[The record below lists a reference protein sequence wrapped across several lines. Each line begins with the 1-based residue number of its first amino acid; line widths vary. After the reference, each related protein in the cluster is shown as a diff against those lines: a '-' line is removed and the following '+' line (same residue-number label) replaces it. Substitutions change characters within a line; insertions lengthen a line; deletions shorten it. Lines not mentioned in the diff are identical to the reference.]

1 MIKFNPARCALAAAV
16 AVATFGSPLVASAAE
31 SKARVIVNY
40 DQASSAK
47 VRAAIAKLGG
57 RVVVDLSEVNAVA
70 VTLPAGKLRALKA
83 LRGVE
88 GVEEDSIQTLQG
100 GRQAFGAPL
109 VLAAVAE
116 TVPYGIP
123 MVQAQAGSLPAL
135 AAGTG
140 KRVCI
145 VDSGINATHED
156 LAANTMAGKNYV
168 GVGDWNT
175 DENSHGTHVA
185 GTVAAIDNAVG
196 VVGVAPN
203 RELKLYIS
211 KVFDAAGSSASSLI
225 AKGMLGCLQGKSNVL
240 SMSLG
245 GSSASSLQQKIATLL
260 ASRNVLMI
268 AAAGNAGTSAVSYP
282 AGFAEVVSVAAVDSS
297 KVKASFSQFN
307 ADVEISGP
315 GVGTLSTVPAGSQLG
330 ATASVGS
337 TPFTVLGMDGSP
349 IATANGAL
357 ANFGFGDVP
366 AAGSMTGKVCLISR
380 GNISFADKV
389 LNCQASG
396 GVGAIIYNNTA
407 GELAGT
413 MGDVVTAIPSVG
425 ATQADGGVMLTKL
438 GQAAQVSVAFNNDLY
453 AAYSGT
459 SMATPHVSA
468 VAALVWSH
476 FPTCTAAQIRAHL
489 TGSAEN
495 LEAAGRDVNTGF
507 GLVQARAMYDRIA
520 SFGCAGPA
528 N

>member
-1 MIKFNPARCALAAAV
+1 
-16 AVATFGSPLVASAAE
+16 
-31 SKARVIVNY
+31 
-40 DQASSAK
+40 
-47 VRAAIAKLGG
+47 
-57 RVVVDLSEVNAVA
+57 
-70 VTLPAGKLRALKA
+70 
-83 LRGVE
+83 
-88 GVEEDSIQTLQG
+88 
-100 GRQAFGAPL
+100 
-109 VLAAVAE
+109 
-116 TVPYGIP
+116 
-123 MVQAQAGSLPAL
+123 
-135 AAGTG
+135 
-140 KRVCI
+140 
-145 VDSGINATHED
+145 
-156 LAANTMAGKNYV
+156 
-168 GVGDWNT
+168 
-175 DENSHGTHVA
+175 
-185 GTVAAIDNAVG
+185 
-196 VVGVAPN
+196 
-203 RELKLYIS
+203 
-211 KVFDAAGSSASSLI
+211 
-225 AKGMLGCLQGKSNVL
+225 MLGCLQGKSNVL